1 MLIFDEN
8 TMVKAEFTRSFVL
21 CDSNHGIAI
30 ADEDGNISESEYE
43 FVCTC
48 EGQECWL
55 LSGLMA
61 ENCGANAMLFVY
73 IPDLDFATCV
83 CADYT
88 RVSN

>member
-21 CDSNHGIAI
+21 CDSNHGIAL

-43 FVCTC
+43 FVETR

-55 LSGLMA
+55 ISGLFA
-61 ENCGANAMLFVY
+61 ENYGDNSMLFVY
-73 IPDLDFATCV
+73 IPELDFATCV

-88 RVSN
+88 KIVK